1 MNENQFP
8 KTMDSSLTVRRAV
21 ESTAC
26 GKAIIVGEHAAVYGA
41 RALAMPLKQMRFRF
55 ILRPATRVDGR
66 PDVHL
71 KLGGHEVSKRIQSV
85 VLKAMEMFGDSFSI
99 HAESH
104 SALPIGAGLG
114 SSATLC
120 VAVLRA
126 LSATCNRPL
135 SQATLAQWANELEK
149 SFHGNP
155 SGLDASV
162 VAYEECILFA
172 KGRNVVTVDIPTA
185 SKRLE
190 FVLIDSNIRASTLA
204 MIRIAQPHFLGSE
217 GERRL
222 QAFDDSTLVAHAAL
236 QKGDARLL
244 GQAMQDAARLLEE
257 VGVVPPALQSMIA
270 QASEYGL
277 LAAKTTGAGGGGMIL
292 GLLDPEHADEQHKAI
307 RNCFEGHAV
316 YRVSLDGQSRW
327 A

>member
-8 KTMDSSLTVRRAV
+8 KTMDSALTVRRAV

-26 GKAIIVGEHAAVYGA
+26 GKAIIVGEHAAVYGVQ
-41 RALAMPLKQMRFRF
+41 ALAMPLRQMRFRF
-55 ILRPATRVDGR
+55 ILRPMATRVDDR

-71 KLGGHEVSKRIQSV
+71 KLGGHEVSRRIQSV

-104 SALPIGAGLG
+104 STLPIGAGLG

-126 LSATCNRPL
+126 LSASCNRPL
-135 SQATLAQWANELEK
+135 SRATLADWANELEK

-155 SGLDASV
+155 SGLDTAV
-162 VAYEECILFA
+162 VAFEECVLFA
-172 KGRNVVTVDIPTA
+172 KGQPVVTVAIPDA
-185 SKRLE
+185 SRRLE

-204 MIRIAQPHFLGSE
+204 MIRIAQPYFLGSE
-217 GERRL
+217 GERLL
-222 QAFDDSTLVAHAAL
+222 QSFERSTIAAHSAL
-236 QKGDARLL
+236 QSGDACVL
-244 GQAMQDAARLLEE
+244 GEAMSEAGRLLER

-270 QASEYGL
+270 QANDCGL

-292 GLLDPEHADEQHKAI
+292 GLLDPERADEQYKAI
-307 RNCFEGHAV
+307 RNTFDGHAV
-316 YRVSLDGQSRW
+316 YRVGLNGQSH
-327 A
+327 